1 MQIMSGNRFN
11 FFANEDQKNERE
23 IDVIVNVEIQGISKL
38 IAIECKKTLSDKEI
52 QITNKKCRE
61 KIINSGN
68 NLFDAFIHI
77 GCFSNEVN
85 FEKNFQGTQLKYK
98 QGIIGGSDGILDV
111 PFYAFDISSI
121 EDYEKKLK
129 YVIKDIF
136 KNW

>member
-1 MQIMSGNRFN
+1 M
-11 FFANEDQKNERE
+11 
-23 IDVIVNVEIQGISKL
+23 EIQGISKL